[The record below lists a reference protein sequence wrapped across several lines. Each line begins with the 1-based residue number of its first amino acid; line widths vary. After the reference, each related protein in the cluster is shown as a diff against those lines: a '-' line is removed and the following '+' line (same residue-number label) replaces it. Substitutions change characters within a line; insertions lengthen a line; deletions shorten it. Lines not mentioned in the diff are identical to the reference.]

1 MNLKTIVDLKRILE
15 NPKDLIK
22 GDSLDMDACKK
33 LAKALVTEFW
43 IRKGSQHYWIT
54 DLEFYIY
61 TDSHRDIITYPRNCE
76 AGCWF
81 FHDSGVDITFKS
93 NVEFAKDLK
102 SKKSKPKLT
111 KDSVFGGIL
120 LRGIDPVE
128 PLNLPDG
135 AILKLD
141 GPHKLCDHLFD
152 QFNALAADD
161 SFPLLEPSGE
171 TRTIVL
177 PDPVAREGFT
187 DQVDKKAK
195 TIHSNY
201 SECYLDLKQIRT
213 AYLDF
218 FGAEYHYTLYSK

>member
-1 MNLKTIVDLKRILE
+1 MTADQLKTALE
-15 NPKDLIK
+15 NPKRLVKDNL
-22 GDSLDMDACKK
+22 LDKDECLK
-33 LAKALVTEFW
+33 LARALMTECW
-43 IRKGSQHYWIT
+43 IRKGTQHYWIT

-61 TDSHRDIITYPRNCE
+61 TDNHRDIITYPRSCE

-93 NVEFAKDLK
+93 TIELAKHPK
-102 SKKSKPKLT
+102 NKKSKPRLT

-120 LRGIDPVE
+120 LRGIEPVE

-152 QFNALAADD
+152 QFNALAADG

-177 PDPVAREGFT
+177 PEPIAREGFT

-201 SECYLDLKQIRT
+201 SECYLDLQQIST
-213 AYLDF
+213 AYQDY
-218 FGAEYHYTLYSK
+218 FGAEYHYTLYSKKRS